1 MKRGHTSE
9 QNQTMSLETVL
20 KIGSKL
26 RSSNDNLKHFKQVTS
41 LQSDSKNKDVFCFK
55 ISIKDNFTFDI
66 DSLSE
71 IPENEQ
77 GNLYYLKY
85 KIGNDN
91 TVKYI
96 FGDIFFEKNTTIS
109 KEGKINSG
117 IGGYYQLNNPNA
129 SRGRQNSSFKR
140 AEEHAKEIYKA
151 LYHNNVLE
159 LFRNSFS
166 ENESLIEAILLYPK
180 VVSDFLSSS
189 TEEETLTSLL
199 NSPDNL
205 KDYAIK
211 YVIKEQSPQTLKK
224 IGIDASNL
232 KSGDED
238 KLYSMLSG
246 SVFLHFEFED
256 GKHWYEF
263 EEEFNGIKRK
273 ILSEFTEDT
282 SEGIVLKKLLYKGIG
297 SGDKSSDIQ
306 FPGFTT
312 ESKHKVK
319 YFDDESI
326 LDLFYA
332 VDFTN
337 KGKFIKGTDI
347 KRIILPLGENLEAKH
362 YLDFLNRNDESEIVV
377 KSRKSVDPIFDFVD
391 KISDEITSFD
401 AIFCKKGSGVGTPD
415 SDLIEISGIQKSSIR
430 AIIQRV
436 NEISEFITEEKK
448 KYLKTE
454 KSIKPFEI
462 ERAFQMILGTPQFD
476 EKTRKV
482 LMNVNPKYQS
492 HLLKVIPS
500 IYAGN
505 YLGDDLLI
513 PAFIQNV
520 EYSVRNGDPQYI
532 FLSYDLK
539 FLLRI
544 QNTNQNKLNHMVET
558 LSYQIGLKLG
568 KLAKPLK
575 KKINSFE
582 KRYVGLL
589 TRQISTK
596 DECIKFANDIH
607 EMLIRHERTYG
618 QLSAEMLNELANI
631 DEKDY
636 NKEKLAFG
644 FFEGYFKYDVFDK
657 KKDFFTR
664 IEKLL
669 SDYQGNESLE
679 EELESLQ
686 DIVNNLKSN

>member
-1 MKRGHTSE
+1 
-9 QNQTMSLETVL
+9 MSLETVL
-20 KIGSKL
+20 RIGNKL
-26 RSSNDNLKHFKQVTS
+26 RSSKDNLKHFKQVAS
-41 LQSDSKNKDVFCFK
+41 LPNDSKNKDVYCFK
-55 ISIKDNFTFDI
+55 ISVKKDFTFDI
-66 DSLSE
+66 DGLRK
-71 IPENEQ
+71 IPEKEIS
-77 GNLYYLKY
+77 NLYYLKY

-96 FGDIFFEKNTTIS
+96 FGDIFFEKNATIS
-109 KEGKINSG
+109 KDGKINSST
-117 IGGYYQLNNPNA
+117 GGYYQLNNPNA
-129 SRGRQNSSFKR
+129 ARGRQNSSFNR
-140 AEEHAKEIYKA
+140 AEEHATEISKIF
-151 LYHNNVLE
+151 HDNDVLK
-159 LFRNSFS
+159 LFRTSFA
-166 ENESLIEAILLYPK
+166 ENESLIEAILLHPK
-180 VVSDFLSSS
+180 VVSDFLVSSS
-189 TEEETLTSLL
+189 EITLTSLL
-199 NSPDNL
+199 NSPNNL

-211 YVIKEQSPQTLKK
+211 YVLKEQSPQALKK
-224 IGIDASNL
+224 IGIDSVNL
-232 KSGDED
+232 TNQDHE

-263 EEEFNGIKRK
+263 EEEFNAIKRK

-282 SEGIVLKKLLYKGIG
+282 SEGVVLKKLLYKGIG

-312 ESKHKVK
+312 SNKHKVK
-319 YFDDESI
+319 SFDNESI

-347 KRIILPLGENLEAKH
+347 KRIVLPLGGNLEANH
-362 YLDFLNRNDESEIVV
+362 YLDFLNRNDENELVSNNK
-377 KSRKSVDPIFDFVD
+377 KSIDPIFDFADEV
-391 KISDEITSFD
+391 SDDITSFD
-401 AIFCKKGSGVGTPD
+401 AIFCKKGAGVGTPD

-430 AIIQRV
+430 AVMERI
-436 NEISEFITEEKK
+436 NKISETITAEKK
-448 KYLKTE
+448 KYLRTE
-454 KSIKPFEI
+454 KNIKSCEI
-462 ERAFQMILGTPQFD
+462 EFAFQMILGTPQFD

-482 LMNVNPKYQS
+482 SMKVNPKYQS

-500 IYAGN
+500 IYTEN
-505 YLGDDLLI
+505 YLGDDLLM
-513 PAFIQNV
+513 PSFIRNV
-520 EYSVRNGDPQYI
+520 EYSVRNGDSRYI

-539 FLLRI
+539 FLLNI
-544 QNTNQNKLNHMVET
+544 QNANQNKFNDMIET
-558 LSYQIGLKLG
+558 KSYQIGLKLG

-596 DECIKFANDIH
+596 DDGVKFANDIH
-607 EMLIRHERTYG
+607 EMLVRHERTYG
-618 QLSAEMLNELANI
+618 QLSAEMLNDLANI
-631 DEKDY
+631 EEKDY
-636 NKEKLAFG
+636 DKEKLAFG
-644 FFEGYFKYDVFDK
+644 FFEGYFKYDVADK
-657 KKDFFTR
+657 KKDFFAR

-686 DIVNNLKSN
+686 DIVNNLKSK